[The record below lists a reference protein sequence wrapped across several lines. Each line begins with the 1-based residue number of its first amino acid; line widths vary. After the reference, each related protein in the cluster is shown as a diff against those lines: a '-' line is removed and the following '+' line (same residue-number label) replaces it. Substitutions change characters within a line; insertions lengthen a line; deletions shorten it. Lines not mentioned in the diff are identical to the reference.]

1 MVQRI
6 LRWIIPTEAIF
17 YDMLKVQSSKMVV
30 GAEKLHELM
39 LNYSDDS
46 KVDEIISQIREIEK
60 AGDCKRRE
68 IDCELNSSLITPFDR
83 EDIYKLSQNLDDV
96 LDLVEDVALNMK
108 LFGIKEPSEG
118 LVKMSF
124 LLLTATRHVDAAVK
138 ELHNGRVGVEKQC
151 VKLHDIESQSDDLS
165 RKYIAELFQS
175 NNSLKILKYKEII
188 ESLEHAVDKCEDIGD
203 LIEGILIK
211 QG

>member
-6 LRWIIPTEAIF
+6 LRWIIPTEKIF
-17 YDMLKVQSSKMVV
+17 YDMLKVQSSRMVA

-39 LNYSDDS
+39 LNYTDDALA
-46 KVDEIISQIREIEK
+46 DAIIAQIREIEK

-83 EDIYKLSQNLDDV
+83 EDIYKLSQDLDDV
-96 LDLVEDVALNMK
+96 LDHIEKIALNMK
-108 LFGIKEPSEG
+108 MFGIKEPSEG

-124 LLLTATRHVDAAVK
+124 LLLSATRHVDAVVK
-138 ELHNGRVGVEKQC
+138 ELHNGRIEVEKQC
-151 VKLHDIESQSDDLS
+151 EKLHDIESQSDDLY
-165 RKYIAELFQS
+165 RKYVAGLFQS
-175 NNSLKILKYKEII
+175 NNSLKILKYKEIA
-188 ESLEHAVDKCEDIGD
+188 ESFEEAVDKCEDIGD
-203 LIEGILIK
+203 LIEGIMIK